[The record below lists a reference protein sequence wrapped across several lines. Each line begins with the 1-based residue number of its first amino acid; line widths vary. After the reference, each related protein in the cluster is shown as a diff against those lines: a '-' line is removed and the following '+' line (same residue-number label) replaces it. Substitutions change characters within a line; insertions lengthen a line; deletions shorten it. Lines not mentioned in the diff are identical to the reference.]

1 MGRGSVSPS
10 AHAARSSLDGPD
22 SSCDLFSEM
31 GATRAPVSEVPVLW
45 AFPAR
50 RRPRNVIV
58 TVLSLFFAVF
68 SLRESGFGRQT
79 KRVGRPVCP
88 TFVLLSIRHCA
99 ASLSSARCMSTRND
113 WLVSGWP
120 SGASQARLPCN
131 VVIRSDTEVH
141 LPHGS
146 ATNIDSSRTS
156 RSLAIF
162 KTSRRLRLR
171 SRSAARWRSFRRS

>member
-68 SLRESGFGRQT
+68 SLRESGFG
-79 KRVGRPVCP
+79 
-88 TFVLLSIRHCA
+88 A
-99 ASLSSARCMSTRND
+99 ADKACRSAGMPD
-113 WLVSGWP
+113 
-120 SGASQARLPCN
+120 
-131 VVIRSDTEVH
+131 
-141 LPHGS
+141 
-146 ATNIDSSRTS
+146 
-156 RSLAIF
+156 
-162 KTSRRLRLR
+162 LRL
-171 SRSAARWRSFRRS
+171 ALDQALRRELVERTMYEH